1 MLLKYIDVST
11 FQGEPDWEK
20 VKPQIDGVIL
30 RAGYGQGNIDAKF
43 KRNVQEC
50 NRLGIPVGVYWF
62 SYAYNAALALKEAK
76 YCLEAIEP
84 YRIELPV
91 AFDWEYA
98 SVDYCKRQGVNPTP
112 VLANK
117 LAETFCR
124 HVESSGYYAM
134 VYTNGDFLNRYFTDV
149 KAFDLWYAAW
159 PNGPVDPSKPPRTC
173 GIWQWGS
180 STIDG
185 ISGGVDT
192 NAAYRNYPVLIRGA
206 GLNHLSDPEPEPEPP
221 EPWYA
226 PAMRWA
232 KEQGICDGTRP
243 EEPAT
248 RAEVAQMIMN
258 YHNKTK

>member
-1 MLLKYIDVST
+1 MLKYIDVST
-11 FQGEPDWEK
+11 FQGVIDWEK
-20 VKPQIDGVIL
+20 VRPQIDGVIL
-30 RAGYGQGNIDAKF
+30 RAGYGQGNVDAQF
-43 KRNVQEC
+43 KRNVEEC
-50 NRLGIPVGVYWF
+50 NRLQIPVGVYWF

-124 HVESSGYYAM
+124 HIEQNGYYAM
-134 VYTNGDFLNRYFTDV
+134 VYTNGDFLNRYFTDI

-159 PNGPVDPSKPPRTC
+159 PNAPVDPSKPPRTC

-192 NAAYRNYPVLIRGA
+192 NAAYRNYPVLIRSA
-206 GLNHLSDPEPEPEPP
+206 GLNHLSDPEPEPPAPP

-243 EEPAT
+243 EAPAT